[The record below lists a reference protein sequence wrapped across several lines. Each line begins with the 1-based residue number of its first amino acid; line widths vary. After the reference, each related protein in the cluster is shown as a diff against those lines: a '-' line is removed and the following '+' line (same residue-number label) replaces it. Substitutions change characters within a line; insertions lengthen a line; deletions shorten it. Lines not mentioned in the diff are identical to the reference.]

1 MSTELKR
8 DAKKYTLDKLLG
20 DWPKNDVGRTTYHF
34 IEITSRHD
42 RFGRR
47 LSPLEAPTR
56 SNRPYFNFGQTSS
69 IQLQMETE
77 GGEPQDG
84 CRLDGRDRFPG
95 PKVSGLGDFS
105 CLLVSVTG

>member
-8 DAKKYTLDKLLG
+8 DAKNYTLDKLLG
-20 DWPKNDVGRTTYHF
+20 DLPKNDVLYVDRTTYHF
-34 IEITSRHD
+34 TEITSRHD

-84 CRLDGRDRFPG
+84 CRLDGRD
-95 PKVSGLGDFS
+95 
-105 CLLVSVTG
+105 